1 MGTRDTVVITGRT
14 RPMLLDRE
22 GEKQLGESSVASLPM
37 HKALPASDKRTQ
49 AVQAVAQRI
58 ADAVEELFDELD
70 AEAARGAAAAL
81 AGNRSAEEA
90 AARQAER
97 PGEELDASLHHP
109 SRHLTVATP
118 ATASRVSFGA
128 AGGGQDSGVHAGA
141 STQPS
146 ADAEDLS
153 RPARRPQGW
162 LRRVYSMLGWERPS
176 RWQWRIVVI
185 DDDSVVNALC
195 APGGTVVVFTG
206 FLKFVDAAVKAGA
219 IPDRESALAT
229 CMSHEIAHAIAR
241 HGAERAASAPLMFWL
256 RWLQDSSPLLPVLFD
271 FLYEKPYSRLLE
283 AEADEI
289 GLHLLARACY
299 DTSKAAHFYAAMGSN
314 SSGWAAYL
322 HTHPADEARAE
333 AAAALSAVLAL
344 RQRAYCV
351 EGLRGR
357 DRGVER
363 KLTL

>member
-1 MGTRDTVVITGRT
+1 
-14 RPMLLDRE
+14 
-22 GEKQLGESSVASLPM
+22 
-37 HKALPASDKRTQ
+37 
-49 AVQAVAQRI
+49 
-58 ADAVEELFDELD
+58 
-70 AEAARGAAAAL
+70 
-81 AGNRSAEEA
+81 
-90 AARQAER
+90 
-97 PGEELDASLHHP
+97 
-109 SRHLTVATP
+109 
-118 ATASRVSFGA
+118 
-128 AGGGQDSGVHAGA
+128 
-141 STQPS
+141 
-146 ADAEDLS
+146 
-153 RPARRPQGW
+153 
-162 LRRVYSMLGWERPS
+162 MLGWERPS

-256 RWLQDSSPLLPVLFD
+256 RWLQDSSPLLPVLFE

-299 DTSKAAHFYAAMGSN
+299 DTSKAARFYGAMDSN
-314 SSGWAAYL
+314 SSGWASYL